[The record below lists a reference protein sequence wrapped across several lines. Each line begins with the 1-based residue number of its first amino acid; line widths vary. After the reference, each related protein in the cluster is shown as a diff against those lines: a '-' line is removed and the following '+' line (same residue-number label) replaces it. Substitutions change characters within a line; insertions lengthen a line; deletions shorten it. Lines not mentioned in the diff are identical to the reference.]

1 MITER
6 DLNEAI
12 AECIGKRDPNAQ
24 DCIKLAAFY
33 TIKDN
38 LYPSERP
45 AAEPAAYSYADRADR
60 EPLVDHPGGSEF
72 GDLVDGRPQSEVWAV
87 IDELM
92 TTLEAINPRLYDAV
106 IRKLQ

>member
-12 AECIGKRDPNAQ
+12 AECIGKREPNAQ

-33 TIKDN
+33 TIKKN
-38 LYPSERP
+38 LYPADNKP
-45 AAEPAAYSYADRADR
+45 AEIEPAVSYSYAGS

-72 GDLVDGRPQSEVWAV
+72 AELIDGRPQGEVWAV

-92 TTLEAINPRLYDAV
+92 QTLEAINPRLYDAV